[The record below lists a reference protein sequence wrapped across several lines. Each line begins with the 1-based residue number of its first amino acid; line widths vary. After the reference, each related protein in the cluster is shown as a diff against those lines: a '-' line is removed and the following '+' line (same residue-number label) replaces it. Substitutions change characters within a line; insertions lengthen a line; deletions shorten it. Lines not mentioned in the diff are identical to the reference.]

1 MLIFC
6 KLKFTKFTKIG
17 NIVEIN
23 KKIGQKIKV
32 FRKKLGLQANK
43 LSELLNISPSYL
55 NLIESGKRN
64 IDGDLLLRVC
74 QELRIELS
82 DITSDKEINLNNAKI
97 AISKFSKNKNIKN
110 LDLKIGPKI
119 KAFRRQLGL
128 QANKFAEQLKISP
141 SYLNLIESGKRNIDG
156 NLLIKISQELRVEL
170 SDLTSKEDV
179 NLENDITE
187 LLDDQL
193 FEGLDIL
200 GPEVKDL
207 VNTNPK
213 IAKALIKLG
222 DNFKQKD
229 HEIVNKVENI
239 SGKIIDSRKAAF
251 PGEVIS
257 DFLQEN
263 KNFFPKLE
271 NFANNI
277 FEKVKQNNRTR
288 YIALCEFLNSEY
300 GIIVKDIIPEEGKPF
315 SKIYKTKE
323 KELFLSDYLS
333 IETKKLH
340 AAAQIAQEGASKE
353 IDEYLSTFSFPSQE
367 AKKLTRVA
375 LLNYC
380 GAAIL
385 MPYKLF
391 HKECKELKYDLEL
404 LQNTFATSFEQVA
417 HRVTCLQD
425 PDLPG
430 IPFHFLRVDVA
441 GNISKRFSL
450 SGIEIPRYGGACP
463 RWNVYSAFSRP
474 GVIQAAVSKMTNGE
488 KYVCIARTVEK
499 GVGRYGQ
506 KKSMLSIGLGCE
518 AKYAK
523 DFVYTENLDLNDK
536 KSELPIGVSCRTC
549 DRLDCS
555 QRAFPPLHKKFDID
569 INSRGVSVY
578 VSE

>member
-1 MLIFC
+1 MKFNVKTGE
-6 KLKFTKFTKIG
+6 KLR
-17 NIVEIN
+17 
-23 KKIGQKIKV
+23 V
-32 FRKKLGLQANK
+32 FRKKLGLQAKK
-43 LSELLNISPSYL
+43 LAEQLNISPSYL
-55 NLIESGKRN
+55 NLIESGKRS
-64 IDGDLLLRVC
+64 IDGELLVKIC

-82 DITSDKEINLNNAKI
+82 DLKDDSEINLNNSKL
-97 AISKFSKNKNIKN
+97 AISKFSKNKNLKK

-128 QANKFAEQLKISP
+128 QANKFAEQLNISP
-141 SYLNLIESGKRNIDG
+141 SYLNLIESSKRKIDG
-156 NLLIKISQELRVEL
+156 DLLIKISKELRVDL
-170 SDLTSKEDV
+170 SDLTSKSDL
-179 NLENDITE
+179 NLENDISD

-193 FEGLDIL
+193 FDDLDIL

-207 VNTNPK
+207 VNSNPK

-222 DNFKQKD
+222 DNFRQKD

-239 SGKIIDSRKAAF
+239 SGKIIDSRKTSF

-263 KNFFPKLE
+263 KNYFPKLE
-271 NFANNI
+271 EFANEI
-277 FEKVKQNNRTR
+277 FNKVQKNNRTR
-288 YIALCEFLNSEY
+288 YIALCEFLNQEY
-300 GIIVKDIIPEEGKPF
+300 SITVKDIIPEETKPF
-315 SKIYKTKE
+315 SKVFNKNK
-323 KELFLSDYLS
+323 KELLLSDYNSL
-333 IETKKLH
+333 ETKKLH
-340 AAAQIAQEGASKE
+340 AAAQIAQEGAKDI
-353 IDEYLSTFSFPSQE
+353 IDEYLSNFKFPSDE
-367 AKKLTRVA
+367 SKRLTQIA

-391 HKECKELKYDLEL
+391 HNECKKLKYDLQL

-425 PDLPG
+425 PKLPG
-430 IPFHFLRVDVA
+430 IPFHFLRVDMA

-463 RWNVYSAFSRP
+463 RWNVYSAFTRP

-506 KKSMLSIGLGCE
+506 SKSILSIGLGCE

-523 DFVYTENLDLNDK
+523 EFVYTENLDISDK
-536 KSELPIGVSCRTC
+536 KTEIPIGVSCRTC

-555 QRAFPPLHKKFDID
+555 QRAFPPLHKKFDVD
-569 INSRGVSVY
+569 INTRGVSVY
-578 VSE
+578 VNDNN

>member
-1 MLIFC
+1 MINFD
-6 KLKFTKFTKIG
+6 KEIG
-17 NIVEIN
+17 L
-23 KKIGQKIKV
+23 KIKEY
-32 FRKKLGLQANK
+32 RKKLGLQAKK
-43 LSELLNISPSYL
+43 LAQQINISPSYL
-55 NLIESGKRN
+55 NLIESGKRK
-64 IDGDLLLRVC
+64 IDGDLLLKIS
-74 QELRIELS
+74 QELRIDFSEISLDMERDINNSKKAIANFSSKEKINEL
-82 DITSDKEINLNNAKI
+82 N
-97 AISKFSKNKNIKN
+97 
-110 LDLKIGPKI
+110 LKIGPKI
-119 KAFRRQLGL
+119 KAFRRQLGI
-128 QANKFAEQLKISP
+128 QANKLATELGISP
-141 SYLNLIESGKRNIDG
+141 SYLNLIESGKRRIDG
-156 NLLIKISQELRVEL
+156 DLVIRVCKELKINLD
-170 SDLTSKEDV
+170 DLTSKSDL
-179 NLENDITE
+179 NLENNISE
-187 LLDDQL
+187 LLSDEL
-193 FEGLDIL
+193 FEDLDIL

-207 VNTNPK
+207 VNSNPK
-213 IAKALIKLG
+213 IAKALVKLG

-229 HEIVNKVENI
+229 HEIVSKVENI

-251 PGEVIS
+251 PGEVVS
-257 DFLQEN
+257 DFLQDN
-263 KNFFPKLE
+263 NNFFPKLE
-271 NFANNI
+271 NFANLV

-288 YIALCEFLNSEY
+288 YVALCDLLKKEY
-300 GIIVKDIIPEEGKPF
+300 EIKVIDIIPEESKPF
-315 SKIYKTKE
+315 SKIYETNK
-323 KELFLSDYLS
+323 KELLLSDYLS
-333 IETKKLH
+333 LETKKLH
-340 AAAQIAQEGASKE
+340 AAAQIAQEGASNE
-353 IDEYLSTFSFPSQE
+353 IEEYLSTFKFPTNES
-367 AKKLTRVA
+367 KKLTRVA

-425 PDLPG
+425 PNLPG

-488 KYVCIARTVEK
+488 KYVCIAKTVEK

-523 DFVYTENLDLNDK
+523 EFVYTENLDLNDK

-555 QRAFPPLHKKFDID
+555 QRAFPPLHKKFDVD

-578 VSE
+578 VSDK

>member
-1 MLIFC
+1 M
-6 KLKFTKFTKIG
+6 
-17 NIVEIN
+17 EIN
-23 KKIGQKIKV
+23 NKLGPKIKT
-32 FRKKLGLQANK
+32 FRQKLGLQANK
-43 LSELLNISPSYL
+43 LAEQINISPSYL
-55 NLIESGKRN
+55 NLIEGGKRN
-64 IDGDLLLRVC
+64 IDADLLLRIC
-74 QELRIELS
+74 QELRIELADLQS
-82 DITSDKEINLNNAKI
+82 ETNIDLKNSKI
-97 AISKFSKNKNIKN
+97 AISKFSKDKDIKK

-128 QANKFAEQLKISP
+128 QANKFAEQINISP

-156 NLLIKISQELRVEL
+156 DLLIKISKELRVEV
-170 SDLTSKEDV
+170 SDLTSKAEI
-179 NLENDITE
+179 NLENNISE

-193 FEGLDIL
+193 FDDLDIL

-229 HEIVNKVENI
+229 HEMINKVESL
-239 SGKIIDSRKAAF
+239 SGKIIDSRKASF

-257 DFLQEN
+257 DFLQEK
-263 KNFFPKLE
+263 KNYFPKLE
-271 NFANNI
+271 DFANKI
-277 FEKVKQNNRTR
+277 FEKVQKNNRTR
-288 YIALCEFLNSEY
+288 YIALCEFLKSEY
-300 GIIVKDIIPEEGKPF
+300 SILVKDVIPEDGKPF
-315 SKIYKTKE
+315 SKIFNKGK
-323 KELFLSDYLS
+323 KELLLSDYNSL
-333 IETKKLH
+333 ETKKLH
-340 AAAQIAQEGASKE
+340 AAAQIAQEGATD
-353 IDEYLSTFSFPSQE
+353 IINDYLSEFKFPSDE
-367 AKKLTRVA
+367 SKSLTQIA

-385 MPYKLF
+385 MPYRLF
-391 HKECKELKYDLEL
+391 HSECKKLKYDLEL

-425 PDLPG
+425 PKLPG
-430 IPFHFLRVDVA
+430 IPFHMLRVDIA

-463 RWNVYSAFSRP
+463 RWNVYSAFTRP

-499 GVGRYGQ
+499 GVGRFNK
-506 KKSMLSIGLGCE
+506 KKSILSIGLGCE

-523 DFVYTENLDLNDK
+523 EFVYTENLSLEDK
-536 KSELPIGVSCRTC
+536 KTEIPIGVSCRTC

-555 QRAFPPLHKKFDID
+555 QRAFPPLHKKFDVD
-569 INSRGVSVY
+569 INARGVSVY
-578 VSE
+578 VSDK

>member
-1 MLIFC
+1 MSQLN
-6 KLKFTKFTKIG
+6 TKIG
-17 NIVEIN
+17 P
-23 KKIGQKIKV
+23 KIKA
-32 FRKKLGLQANK
+32 FRRQLGIQAKKLAEEIG
-43 LSELLNISPSYL
+43 ISPSYL
-55 NLIESGKRN
+55 NLIESGKRK
-64 IDGDLLLRVC
+64 IDGDLLLKVC
-74 QELRIELS
+74 
-82 DITSDKEINLNNAKI
+82 DK
-97 AISKFSKNKNIKN
+97 
-110 LDLKIGPKI
+110 LKI
-119 KAFRRQLGL
+119 
-128 QANKFAEQLKISP
+128 
-141 SYLNLIESGKRNIDG
+141 
-156 NLLIKISQELRVEL
+156 EL
-170 SDLTSKEDV
+170 SDLTSKADL
-179 NLENDITE
+179 NLENNISE
-187 LLDDQL
+187 LLSDEL
-193 FEGLDIL
+193 FEDLDIL

-213 IAKALIKLG
+213 IARALIKLG
-222 DNFKQKD
+222 DNFKKKD
-229 HEIVNKVENI
+229 HEIVNKLENI
-239 SGKIIDSRKAAF
+239 SGKIIDSRKTAF

-271 NFANNI
+271 NFANSI
-277 FEKVKQNNRTR
+277 FEKVKQSNRTR
-288 YIALCEFLNSEY
+288 YIALCNFLKNEY
-300 GIIVKDIIPEEGKPF
+300 GIKVKDIIPEEGKPF
-315 SKIYKTKE
+315 SKIFKVKE
-323 KELFLSDYLS
+323 KELLLSDYLS
-333 IETKKLH
+333 LETKKLF
-340 AAAQIAQEGASKE
+340 AAAQISQEGASKE
-353 IDEYLSTFSFPSQE
+353 INDYLSTFNFPSE
-367 AKKLTRVA
+367 ESKKLTRVA

-385 MPYKLF
+385 MPYELF

-425 PDLPG
+425 PKLPG

-488 KYVCIARTVEK
+488 KYVCIAKTVEK

-506 KKSMLSIGLGCE
+506 KKSILSIGLGCE

-523 DFVYTENLDLNDK
+523 EFVYTENLDLNDK
-536 KSELPIGVSCRTC
+536 KSEIPIGVSCRTC

-555 QRAFPPLHKKFDID
+555 QRAFPPLHKKFDVD

>member
-1 MLIFC
+1 MAIANFSSKKNVNDLN
-6 KLKFTKFTKIG
+6 LKIG
-17 NIVEIN
+17 P
-23 KKIGQKIKV
+23 KIRA
-32 FRKKLGLQANK
+32 FRRRLGIQANK
-43 LSELLNISPSYL
+43 LAEELGISPSYL
-55 NLIESGKRN
+55 NLIESSKRR
-64 IDGDLLLRVC
+64 IDGDLVLKVC
-74 QELRIELS
+74 KVLQ
-82 DITSDKEINLNNAKI
+82 IN
-97 AISKFSKNKNIKN
+97 
-110 LDLKIGPKI
+110 
-119 KAFRRQLGL
+119 
-128 QANKFAEQLKISP
+128 
-141 SYLNLIESGKRNIDG
+141 
-156 NLLIKISQELRVEL
+156 L
-170 SDLTSKEDV
+170 SDLTSRSDL
-179 NLENDITE
+179 NLENNISE
-187 LLDDQL
+187 LLSDEL
-193 FEGLDIL
+193 FEDLDIL

-207 VNTNPK
+207 VNSNPK

-229 HEIVNKVENI
+229 IEIVNKVENI

-251 PGEVIS
+251 PGEVVS

-288 YIALCEFLNSEY
+288 YIALCDFLKSKY
-300 GIIVKDIIPEEGKPF
+300 SIKVIDIIPEEKKPF
-315 SKIYKTKE
+315 SKIFKIE
-323 KELFLSDYLS
+323 SRELLLSDYLS
-333 IETKKLH
+333 LETKKLH
-340 AAAQIAQEGASKE
+340 AAAQIAQEGASKD
-353 IDEYLSTFSFPSQE
+353 IDEYLSTFTFPTKES
-367 AKKLTRVA
+367 KKLTRVA

-391 HKECKELKYDLEL
+391 HKECKVLKYDLEL

-425 PDLPG
+425 PELPG

-488 KYVCIARTVEK
+488 KYVCIAKTVEK

-523 DFVYTENLDLNDK
+523 EFVYTENLDLYDK

-555 QRAFPPLHKKFDID
+555 QRAFPPLHKKFDVD
-569 INSRGVSVY
+569 LNSRGVSVY
-578 VSE
+578 VSD

>member
-1 MLIFC
+1 MSQVDL
-6 KLKFTKFTKIG
+6 KIG
-17 NIVEIN
+17 P
-23 KKIGQKIKV
+23 KIKS
-32 FRKKLGLQANK
+32 FRRQLGLQANK
-43 LSELLNISPSYL
+43 LAEQLGISASYL
-55 NLIESGKRN
+55 NLIESGKRK
-64 IDGDLLLRVC
+64 IDGDLLLKVC
-74 QELRIELS
+74 EE
-82 DITSDKEINLNNAKI
+82 
-97 AISKFSKNKNIKN
+97 
-110 LDLKIGPKI
+110 LKI
-119 KAFRRQLGL
+119 
-128 QANKFAEQLKISP
+128 
-141 SYLNLIESGKRNIDG
+141 
-156 NLLIKISQELRVEL
+156 EL
-170 SDLTSKEDV
+170 SDLTNKSDL
-179 NLENDITE
+179 NLVNDISE
-187 LLDDQL
+187 LLDDKL
-193 FEGLDIL
+193 FEDLDIV

-229 HEIVNKVENI
+229 HEIINKVENL
-239 SGKIIDSRKAAF
+239 SGKIIDSRKTAF

-257 DFLQEN
+257 DFLQEK
-263 KNFFPKLE
+263 KNYFPKLE
-271 NFANNI
+271 EFANNV
-277 FEKVKQNNRTR
+277 FEKVQKNNRTR
-288 YIALCEFLNSEY
+288 YVALCEFLKTEY
-300 GIIVKDIIPEEGKPF
+300 SITVKDVIPDEGKPF
-315 SKIYKTKE
+315 SKIFDKNK
-323 KELFLSDYLS
+323 KELLLSDYNSL
-333 IETKKLH
+333 ETKKLH
-340 AAAQIAQEGASKE
+340 AAAQIAQEGAMEE
-353 IDEYLSTFSFPSQE
+353 INNYLSEFKFPTEES
-367 AKKLTRVA
+367 KRLTQIA

-391 HKECKELKYDLEL
+391 HSECKKLKYDLEL

-417 HRVTCLQD
+417 HRVTSLQD
-425 PDLPG
+425 PKLPG

-523 DFVYTENLDLNDK
+523 DFVYTENLSLSDK
-536 KSELPIGVSCRTC
+536 KTEIPIGVSCRTC

-555 QRAFPPLHKKFDID
+555 QRAFPPLHKKFDVD
-569 INSRGVSVY
+569 VNARGVSVY
-578 VSE
+578 VSD

>member
-1 MLIFC
+1 MQINSQ
-6 KLKFTKFTKIG
+6 IG
-17 NIVEIN
+17 ENIR
-23 KKIGQKIKV
+23 K
-32 FRKKLGLQANK
+32 FRKQLGLQANK
-43 LSELLNISPSYL
+43 LAEQLSISPSFL

-64 IDGDLLLRVC
+64 IDADLLLKIC
-74 QELRIELS
+74 EELRIELS
-82 DITSDKEINLNNAKI
+82 DLKTDKIVDLNNSKN
-97 AISKFSKNKNIKN
+97 AISKFSKGKNLKK

-119 KAFRRQLGL
+119 RAFRRQLGL
-128 QANKFAEQLKISP
+128 QANKFAEQLGISP
-141 SYLNLIESGKRNIDG
+141 TYLNLIEGGKRKIDG
-156 NLLIKISQELRVEL
+156 DLLIKISKELRVEL
-170 SDLTSKEDV
+170 SDLTSKSDI
-179 NLENDITE
+179 NLENDISE

-193 FEGLDIL
+193 FEDLDIL

-207 VNTNPK
+207 VSTNPK
-213 IAKALIKLG
+213 IARALIKLG

-239 SGKIIDSRKAAF
+239 SGKIIDSRKASF

-263 KNFFPKLE
+263 KNYFPKLE
-271 NFANNI
+271 DFANNI
-277 FEKVKQNNRTR
+277 FDKVQKNNRTR
-288 YIALCEFLNSEY
+288 YIALCDYLKKEY
-300 GIIVKDIIPEEGKPF
+300 SITVKDVIPEEEKPF
-315 SKIYKTKE
+315 SKIYNKAK
-323 KELFLSDYLS
+323 KELLLSDYNSL
-333 IETKKLH
+333 ETKKLH
-340 AAAQIAQEGASKE
+340 AAAQIAQEGA
-353 IDEYLSTFSFPSQE
+353 INIITDYLSNFNFPSDE
-367 AKKLTRVA
+367 SKRLTQVA

-391 HKECKELKYDLEL
+391 HNECKKLKYDLEL

-425 PDLPG
+425 PKLPG
-430 IPFHFLRVDVA
+430 IPFHMLRTDIA

-463 RWNVYSAFSRP
+463 RWNVYSAFTRP

-506 KKSMLSIGLGCE
+506 SKSILSIGLGCE

-523 DFVYTENLDLNDK
+523 EFVYTENLDISDK
-536 KSELPIGVSCRTC
+536 KTEIPIGVSCRTC

-555 QRAFPPLHKKFDID
+555 QRAFPPLHKKFDVD
-569 INSRGVSVY
+569 INTRGVSVY
-578 VSE
+578 VNDNN

>member
-1 MLIFC
+1 
-6 KLKFTKFTKIG
+6 
-17 NIVEIN
+17 VQIN
-23 KKIGQKIKV
+23 KKIGQKIKI
-32 FRKKLGLQANK
+32 FRQKLGLQANK
-43 LSELLNISPSYL
+43 LSEQLNISPSYL

-64 IDGDLLLRVC
+64 IDGDLLLKVC
-74 QELRIELS
+74 QVLRIELS
-82 DITSDKEINLNNAKI
+82 DLASENEVNLYNTKI
-97 AISKFSKNKNIKN
+97 AISKFSKDKNIKKLN
-110 LDLKIGPKI
+110 LKIGPKI
-119 KAFRRQLGL
+119 KAFRRQFGL
-128 QANKFAEQLKISP
+128 QANKFAEKINISP

-156 NLLIKISQELRVEL
+156 DLLIKISQELRVEL
-170 SDLTSKEDV
+170 SDLTSKADV
-179 NLENDITE
+179 NLENDISE

-193 FEGLDIL
+193 FESLDIV

-213 IAKALIKLG
+213 IAKALVRLG

-239 SGKIIDSRKAAF
+239 SGKIIDGRKAAF

-271 NFANNI
+271 NFANII

-288 YIALCEFLNSEY
+288 YIALCDFLKNEY
-300 GIIVKDIIPEEGKPF
+300 DILVKDIIPEEGKPF
-315 SKIYKTKE
+315 SKIYKVKE
-323 KELFLSDYLS
+323 KELLLSDYLS
-333 IETKKLH
+333 LETKKLF
-340 AAAQIAQEGASKE
+340 AAAQISQEGAHKE
-353 IDEYLSTFSFPSQE
+353 INYYLSTFNFPSE
-367 AKKLTRVA
+367 ESKKLTKVA

-391 HKECKELKYDLEL
+391 HSECKELKYDLEL

-425 PDLPG
+425 PKLPG

-488 KYVCIARTVEK
+488 KYVCIAKTVEK

-506 KKSMLSIGLGCE
+506 KKSILSIGLGCE

-523 DFVYTENLDLNDK
+523 EFVYTENLDTNDK

-555 QRAFPPLHKKFDID
+555 QRAFPPLHKKFDVD

-578 VSE
+578 VTE

>member
-1 MLIFC
+1 M
-6 KLKFTKFTKIG
+6 KI
-17 NIVEIN
+17 NIEI
-23 KKIGQKIKV
+23 GAKIKS

-43 LSELLNISPSYL
+43 LAEQLSISPSYL
-55 NLIESGKRN
+55 NLIEGGKRS
-64 IDGDLLLRVC
+64 IDAELLLKIC

-82 DITSDKEINLNNAKI
+82 DLKNENEIDLNNSKI
-97 AISKFSKNKNIKN
+97 AISKFSKGKNINK
-110 LDLKIGPKI
+110 LGLKIGPKI

-128 QANKFAEQLKISP
+128 QANKFAEQLNISP
-141 SYLNLIESGKRNIDG
+141 SYLNLIESSKRKIDG
-156 NLLIKISQELRVEL
+156 NLLIKISKELRVDL
-170 SDLTSKEDV
+170 SDLTSKSDI
-179 NLENDITE
+179 NLENDISE

-193 FEGLDIL
+193 FEDLDIL

-229 HEIVNKVENI
+229 HEIVNKLENI
-239 SGKIIDSRKAAF
+239 SGKIIDSRKASF

-263 KNFFPKLE
+263 KNYFPKLE
-271 NFANNI
+271 DFANSI
-277 FEKVKQNNRTR
+277 FEKVQKNNRTR
-288 YIALCEFLNSEY
+288 YVALCDFLKKEY
-300 GIIVKDIIPEEGKPF
+300 SIIVKDIIPEDQKPF
-315 SKIYKTKE
+315 SKVFDKKK
-323 KELFLSDYLS
+323 KELLLSDYNSL
-333 IETKKLH
+333 ETKKLH
-340 AAAQIAQEGASKE
+340 AAAQIAQEGA
-353 IDEYLSTFSFPSQE
+353 IDIINNYLSEFKFPSE
-367 AKKLTRVA
+367 ESKKLTQVA

-391 HKECKELKYDLEL
+391 HTECKKLKYDLQL

-425 PDLPG
+425 EKLPG
-430 IPFHFLRVDVA
+430 IPFHFLRVDMA

-463 RWNVYSAFSRP
+463 RWNVYSAFTRP

-488 KYVCIARTVEK
+488 KYVCIAKTVEK

-506 KKSMLSIGLGCE
+506 SKSILSIGLGCE

-523 DFVYTENLDLNDK
+523 EFVYTENLDISDK
-536 KSELPIGVSCRTC
+536 KTEIPIGVSCRTC

-555 QRAFPPLHKKFDID
+555 QRAFPPLHKKFDVD
-569 INSRGVSVY
+569 INTRGVSVY
-578 VSE
+578 VNDNNVK

>member
-1 MLIFC
+1 MQIN
-6 KLKFTKFTKIG
+6 TQIG
-17 NIVEIN
+17 ANI
-23 KKIGQKIKV
+23 KK
-32 FRKKLGLQANK
+32 FRKELGLQANK
-43 LSELLNISPSYL
+43 LAEQLSISPSYL
-55 NLIESGKRN
+55 NLIENGKRN
-64 IDGDLLLRVC
+64 IDADLLLKIC
-74 QELRIELS
+74 EELRIELS
-82 DITSDKEINLNNAKI
+82 DLKTDKSIDLNNSKK
-97 AISKFSKNKNIKN
+97 AISKFSKGKNLNK

-128 QANKFAEQLKISP
+128 QANKFAEQLGISP
-141 SYLNLIESGKRNIDG
+141 TYLNLIEGGKRKIDG
-156 NLLIKISQELRVEL
+156 DLLLKVSKELRVEL
-170 SDLTSKEDV
+170 SDLTSKSDI
-179 NLENDITE
+179 NLENNISE

-193 FEGLDIL
+193 FEDLDIL

-207 VNTNPK
+207 VSTNPK
-213 IAKALIKLG
+213 IARALIKLG

-263 KNFFPKLE
+263 KNYFPKLE
-271 NFANNI
+271 EFANSI
-277 FEKVKQNNRTR
+277 FNKVQKNNRTR
-288 YIALCEFLNSEY
+288 YIALCDYLKKEY
-300 GIIVKDIIPEEGKPF
+300 SIIVRDVIPEEGKPF
-315 SKIYKTKE
+315 SKIYNKSK
-323 KELFLSDYLS
+323 KELLLSDYNSL
-333 IETKKLH
+333 ETKKLH
-340 AAAQIAQEGASKE
+340 AAAQIAQEGAINIIS
-353 IDEYLSTFSFPSQE
+353 DYLSNFNFPSDE
-367 AKKLTRVA
+367 SKRLTQVA

-391 HKECKELKYDLEL
+391 HNECKKLKYDLEL

-425 PDLPG
+425 PKLPG
-430 IPFHFLRVDVA
+430 IPFHMLRTDIA

-463 RWNVYSAFSRP
+463 RWNVYSAFTRP

-506 KKSMLSIGLGCE
+506 SKSILSIGLGCE

-523 DFVYTENLDLNDK
+523 EFVYTENLDISDK
-536 KSELPIGVSCRTC
+536 KTEIPIGVSCRTC

-555 QRAFPPLHKKFDID
+555 QRAFPPLHKKFDVD
-569 INSRGVSVY
+569 INTRGVSVY
-578 VSE
+578 VNDNN

>member
-1 MLIFC
+1 MD
-6 KLKFTKFTKIG
+6 
-17 NIVEIN
+17 IN
-23 KKIGQKIKV
+23 SKIGQKIRV

-43 LSELLNISPSYL
+43 LAEQLSISPSYL

-64 IDGDLLLRVC
+64 IDAELLLKIC
-74 QELRIELS
+74 QELRIELT
-82 DITSDKEINLNNAKI
+82 DLRGENEISLKNSKI
-97 AISKFSKNKNIKN
+97 AISKFSKNEDLKK

-128 QANKFAEQLKISP
+128 QANKFAEQINISP
-141 SYLNLIESGKRNIDG
+141 SYLNLIESSKRKIDG
-156 NLLIKISQELRVEL
+156 DLLIKISKELRVDL
-170 SDLTSKEDV
+170 SDLTSKSDI
-179 NLENDITE
+179 NLENDISE

-193 FEGLDIL
+193 FDDLDIL

-207 VNTNPK
+207 VNSNPK

-222 DNFKQKD
+222 DNYKQKD
-229 HEIVNKVENI
+229 HEIINKVENI
-239 SGKIIDSRKAAF
+239 SGKIIDSRKTSF

-263 KNFFPKLE
+263 KNYFPKLE
-271 NFANNI
+271 NFANEI
-277 FEKVKQNNRTR
+277 FNEVQKNNRTR
-288 YIALCEFLNSEY
+288 YVALCDFLKKKYS
-300 GIIVKDIIPEEGKPF
+300 ITVKDIIPEEKKPF
-315 SKIYKTKE
+315 SKIFFKKK
-323 KELFLSDYLS
+323 KELLLSDYNSL
-333 IETKKLH
+333 ETKKLH
-340 AAAQIAQEGASKE
+340 AAAQIAQEGA
-353 IDEYLSTFSFPSQE
+353 IDIINEYLSKFTFPSNE
-367 AKKLTRVA
+367 SKRLTQVA

-385 MPYKLF
+385 MPYELF
-391 HKECKELKYDLEL
+391 HNECKKLKYDLQL

-425 PDLPG
+425 PKLPG
-430 IPFHFLRVDVA
+430 IPFHFLRVDMA

-463 RWNVYSAFSRP
+463 RWNVYSAFTRP

-488 KYVCIARTVEK
+488 KYVCIAKTVEK

-506 KKSMLSIGLGCE
+506 SKSILSIGLGCE

-523 DFVYTENLDLNDK
+523 EFVYTENLDISDK
-536 KSELPIGVSCRTC
+536 KTEIPIGVSCRTC

-555 QRAFPPLHKKFDID
+555 QRAFPPLHKKFDVD
-569 INSRGVSVY
+569 INTRGVSVY
-578 VSE
+578 VNDNNPT

>member
-1 MLIFC
+1 MKTNVKTGE
-6 KLKFTKFTKIG
+6 KL
-17 NIVEIN
+17 
-23 KKIGQKIKV
+23 KV
-32 FRKKLGLQANK
+32 FRKKLGLQAKK
-43 LSELLNISPSYL
+43 LAEQLNISPSYL
-55 NLIESGKRN
+55 NLIESGKRG
-64 IDGDLLLRVC
+64 IDGELLVKIC
-74 QELRIELS
+74 QELRIELTDLKDDS
-82 DITSDKEINLNNAKI
+82 EINLNNSKL
-97 AISKFSKNKNIKN
+97 AISKFSKNKNLKK

-128 QANKFAEQLKISP
+128 QANKFAEQLNISP
-141 SYLNLIESGKRNIDG
+141 SYLNLIESSKRKIDG
-156 NLLIKISQELRVEL
+156 DLLIKISKELRVDL
-170 SDLTSKEDV
+170 SDLTSKSDL
-179 NLENDITE
+179 NLENDISD

-193 FEGLDIL
+193 FDDLDIL

-207 VNTNPK
+207 VNSNPK

-222 DNFKQKD
+222 DNFRQKD
-229 HEIVNKVENI
+229 HEIVNKVEDI
-239 SGKIIDSRKAAF
+239 SGKIIDSRKTSF

-263 KNFFPKLE
+263 KNYFPKLE
-271 NFANNI
+271 QFANEI
-277 FEKVKQNNRTR
+277 FDKVQKNNRTR
-288 YIALCEFLNSEY
+288 YIALCEFLNQEY
-300 GIIVKDIIPEEGKPF
+300 SITVKDIIPEETKPF
-315 SKIYKTKE
+315 SKVFNNNK
-323 KELFLSDYLS
+323 KELLLSDYNSL
-333 IETKKLH
+333 ETKKLH
-340 AAAQIAQEGASKE
+340 AAAQIAQEGAKDI
-353 IDEYLSTFSFPSQE
+353 IDEYLSNFKFPSDE
-367 AKKLTRVA
+367 SKRLTQIA

-391 HKECKELKYDLEL
+391 HNECKKLKYDLQL

-425 PDLPG
+425 PKLPG
-430 IPFHFLRVDVA
+430 IPFHFLRVDMA

-463 RWNVYSAFSRP
+463 RWNVYSAFTRP

-506 KKSMLSIGLGCE
+506 SKSILSIGLGCE

-523 DFVYTENLDLNDK
+523 EFVYTENLDISDK
-536 KSELPIGVSCRTC
+536 KTEIPIGVSCRTC

-555 QRAFPPLHKKFDID
+555 QRAFPPLHKKFDVD
-569 INSRGVSVY
+569 INTRGVSVY
-578 VSE
+578 VNDNN